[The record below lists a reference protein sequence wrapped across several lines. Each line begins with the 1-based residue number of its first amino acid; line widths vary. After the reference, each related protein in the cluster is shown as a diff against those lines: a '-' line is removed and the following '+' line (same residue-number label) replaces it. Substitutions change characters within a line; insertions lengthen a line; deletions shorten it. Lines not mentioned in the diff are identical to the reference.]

1 MHGHC
6 ETTINNC
13 KQMHS
18 MSKIHCSSASHG
30 ESADSRNGA
39 VLQAETA
46 ILEGIKFGATSKI
59 ALLLIEFRTKAYC
72 RLKLSNFCP
81 NPRVEAAKQCFRPGV
96 S

>member
-1 MHGHC
+1 MG
-6 ETTINNC
+6 TV
-13 KQMHS
+13 KQPLVTVN
-18 MSKIHCSSASHG
+18 KCIHKTSASHG
-30 ESADSRNGA
+30 ESVDSRNGA

-59 ALLLIEFRTKAYC
+59 ALLLIEFRTTAYC

-81 NPRVEAAKQCFRPGV
+81 NPRVETAKQCFRPGV